1 MSLCEAAQK
10 VSDKEFAAGV
20 KILLREKTT
29 VPVTMSQLLHM
40 VALEDDLPQL
50 LTREDNTMQYQ
61 LTEQNIL
68 KISRYNHIPCDK
80 AHLLFKT
87 IIATAYK
94 ELAAIIKTYRK
105 NLSEI
110 KTRYH
115 LELTTFY
122 TVAPNKSADVSHII
136 ELYKSLIITTIDNA
150 QIPILKIL
158 SLIRDGLMII
168 KDNLSNDYS
177 LPIDRS
183 KHTIKIL
190 QSTYDDFSKIQLQQL
205 TTLSV
210 EAKCVV
216 NTLFFIVKSNE

>member
-1 MSLCEAAQK
+1 
-10 VSDKEFAAGV
+10 
-20 KILLREKTT
+20 
-29 VPVTMSQLLHM
+29 
-40 VALEDDLPQL
+40 
-50 LTREDNTMQYQ
+50 
-61 LTEQNIL
+61 
-68 KISRYNHIPCDK
+68 
-80 AHLLFKT
+80 LFKT

-110 KTRYH
+110 KTRCH

-122 TVAPNKSADVSHII
+122 TIAPNKSADVSHII